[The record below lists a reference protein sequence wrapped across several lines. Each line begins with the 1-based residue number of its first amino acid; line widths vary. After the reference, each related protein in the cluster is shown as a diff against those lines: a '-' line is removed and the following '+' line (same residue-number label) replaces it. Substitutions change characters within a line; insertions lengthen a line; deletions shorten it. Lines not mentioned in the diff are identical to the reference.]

1 VAKRKTPLS
10 KALAEEETL
19 RPRATPLDAFSLAKK
34 HWLQTQKLN
43 LGELAEEL
51 GVSRATLFRW
61 IGNKDLLMGEIMW
74 SIYKPTVY
82 QARKDSPGEG
92 VEYVV
97 NVFRQVNTAIINMT
111 AMRNWLHADG
121 QYALS
126 ILSSKSSA
134 FHARMVELNTDLL
147 SQEVAKGL
155 MHPSMKIDSLS
166 YFMCRIGESCIFSE
180 MILGQESDLEQL
192 EKVCQILLGDYIL
205 RPVCSRPVHLC
216 CDN

>member
-1 VAKRKTPLS
+1 MPKNKTPLS
-10 KALAEEETL
+10 KALAEDVV
-19 RPRATPLDAFSLAKK
+19 RPRATPMDAFQLAKK
-34 HWLQTQKLN
+34 HWLNAQKLN

-82 QARKDSPGEG
+82 DARRDCAGEG

-111 AMRNWLHADG
+111 AMRNWLHADS
-121 QYALS
+121 QYAIS
-126 ILSSKSSA
+126 ILSSKSCA
-134 FHARMVELNTDLL
+134 FHSRMVELNTELL
-147 SQEVAKGL
+147 KQETDKGL
-155 MHPSMKIDSLS
+155 MHPSMNIDSLS

-180 MILGQESDLEQL
+180 MILGQEPDLDQL
-192 EKVCQILLGDYIL
+192 EDACNAVRILLGG
-205 RPVCSRPVHLC
+205 RQSVTPA
-216 CDN
+216 